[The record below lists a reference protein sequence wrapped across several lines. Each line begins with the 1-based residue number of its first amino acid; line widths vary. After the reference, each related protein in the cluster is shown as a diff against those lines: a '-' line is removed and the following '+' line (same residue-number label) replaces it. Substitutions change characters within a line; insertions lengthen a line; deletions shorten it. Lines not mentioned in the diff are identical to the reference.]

1 MMHLLIVSSA
11 LCVGDFDL
19 SSYNFDGNNGFSLS
33 ITFGKGQASL
43 SYEGLDAYSTPPS
56 TPEKKGDDNSSK
68 GNNFSNGG
76 GSGEGETP
84 SKGNNL
90 SNQVSSATGT
100 WRFDT
105 FETTLTFSPGALDD
119 IRDSRVDNRIQDSA
133 PKKTRKKKWYDND
146 DEDDDEGFFE
156 SFFGNIIDGLFEG
169 IFDATLGNLFRSDPD
184 DSGRSRARPLTLPFS
199 EHDHV
204 NWQLEIGRFSDHENL
219 WGSLGL
225 DIELSQDKLAPWVYI
240 GSGYGGGKL
249 KPSALEGSPG
259 LENGNE
265 SFWLRGG
272 IGARWQI
279 DDTTSLNIG
288 YMRSNL
294 DSSDRFPG
302 SDGLKAAIRISF

>member
-1 MMHLLIVSSA
+1 MMHLLIVMNA
-11 LCVGDFDL
+11 ICAGDFDFSL
-19 SSYNFDGNNGFSLS
+19 YNYDGTNGFSFSFTL
-33 ITFGKGQASL
+33 GKGQASISL
-43 SYEGLDAYSTPPS
+43 EDVETYSAPPTFPENDNGDA
-56 TPEKKGDDNSSK
+56 SSK
-68 GNNFSNGG
+68 GNNFLGG
-76 GSGEGETP
+76 DGSGEENRP
-84 SKGNNL
+84 AKGNDL
-90 SNQVSSATGT
+90 SNQISSAAGL

-119 IRDSRVDNRIQDSA
+119 IRDGRVDNRIQDSA

-146 DEDDDEGFFE
+146 DEDEDEGFFE
-156 SFFGNIIDGLFEG
+156 SFFGNIIDSLFEG

-204 NWQLEIGRFSDHENL
+204 NWQLEIGKFSDHENL

-225 DIELSQDKLAPWVYI
+225 DVELSQDELAPWVYI

-249 KPSALEGSPG
+249 KADVIESSPG
-259 LENGNE
+259 LENGSE

-279 DDTTSLNIG
+279 DNSTSLNIG

-294 DSSDRFPG
+294 DSDDRFPG
-302 SDGLKAAIRISF
+302 SDGVKAAIRVTF